1 MQSIDHFP
9 EHTTMN
15 SRAPRGGRDA
25 KDPEAGTHLE
35 FLQPGP
41 SNHYQ
46 TVYQPPID
54 ILYEDRPRTIRR
66 RRFWPLFACTFL
78 AFSVLY
84 WVLPG
89 VLHKRDVPSTPSVSN
104 EPHVIQSRCLTDEHS
119 IAGTRHLVSLH
130 LGALLGPCE
139 LDGGRC

>member
-1 MQSIDHFP
+1 
-9 EHTTMN
+9 MN

-25 KDPEAGTHLE
+25 KAPEAGTHLE

-66 RRFWPLFACTFL
+66 RRFWHLFACSFF

-84 WVLPG
+84 WILPG

-104 EPHVIQSRCLTDEHS
+104 EPYVIQSRCLTDKYS
-119 IAGTRHLVSLH
+119 IVGTRYLVPLH
-130 LGALLGPCE
+130 LGALLGPC
-139 LDGGRC
+139 